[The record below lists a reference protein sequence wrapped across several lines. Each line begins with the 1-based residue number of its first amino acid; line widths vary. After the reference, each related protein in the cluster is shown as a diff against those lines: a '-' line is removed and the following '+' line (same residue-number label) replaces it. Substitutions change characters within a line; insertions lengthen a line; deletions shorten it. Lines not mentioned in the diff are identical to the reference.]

1 MSFKYYTLEDA
12 RCTTYFAFSF
22 PYSYTE
28 LQTELNARDL
38 QFRLS
43 PPVDIYYHR
52 ELLTYTLDGRRVD
65 LLTITAADGGEGREM
80 RLPGLFPLAL
90 SEPRAIRFPG
100 RKVVLLSARV
110 HPGETPSSHVLNGCL
125 RFLLSADARAARL
138 RRLYVVKVVPML
150 NPDGV
155 ARGHYRTNIHGANL
169 NRMYGDPTRALYPE
183 VHAAKSVA
191 LYHHLGRVPAECE
204 VLDSEPSVAEVD
216 ARFVRP
222 RELAAPVPRPPE
234 LEDVSN
240 DASCFCGGDDES
252 SLGMPDLSPLKS
264 LLQLTPPASAA
275 PAAGRQQW
283 AEPRPSAGSD
293 SESLVSSGET
303 ESSAA
308 GGSASTVDSGETTAV
323 PSDGDSN
330 LFLYVDMHGHA
341 SKRGC
346 FMYGNHFSSE
356 ETMLD
361 CMLLPKLV
369 SLNSA
374 NFDFLACNFTEKNMH
389 HKGKKDGLS
398 KEGSGRVA
406 IYRSTGLVRSYTLE
420 CNYNTGRFCNVLPPL
435 PGERE
440 PPADRPLVFEPVPYT
455 PAHYE
460 QVGEALMVSILD
472 VTGDNP
478 LSRLGRSEYRDT
490 AGVRAWI
497 RRFMQVTKFGENN
510 ILFSPE
516 KTARTMKTLTSERQR
531 RTSCP
536 PEERSPT
543 AAAAAGSP
551 AGPPQRRLAPA
562 VSPGRC
568 GDARDRRRPARRLRK
583 AKKLS
588 PAKVEDQEN
597 AAVTPARKRSADAV
611 LAAAAAATKADGEL
625 ALNKDT
631 QPDVVSL
638 AGPSRLRVKSP
649 VLQPRSGFGQIASP
663 GNTPPGLTRKPAGRR
678 ALSEK
683 RKVLKPTPVKLGESA
698 VLGRGAPK
706 LRRSASLVNAG
717 LAEAPRPESSVVGN
731 LNLILGDK
739 HQVAGMAWA
748 DQLPAASGLAK
759 PAKRAPKRRKRVA
772 KPEEAAAPVP
782 EALPPCR
789 SLGHLI
795 QLVSTPPVSFSNLF
809 MGSASTGELE
819 STACTVG
826 YDESATLP
834 DELPPGRLESCGSSP
849 LSFAGAL
856 SSLAAEKTARQPRKK
871 LARRASAP
879 ACRADQLTAIELLTS
894 PTLVSDVTAAM
905 ETMRPKKKHAKLAK
919 RPGLER
925 GRLALQQVKKRKKM
939 KEKV

>member
-1 MSFKYYTLEDA
+1 MEIETDGFRISSNFDSGNLQRVEKVEPGSNHFDGQDADDLCAYEFNCWVRPDCGGTEYENNNRTWFHFSLSGGPPFATVRFNMMNLNRQGKLYAQGMRTDTHLYKVEESNFVMSFKYYTLEDA

-264 LLQLTPPASAA
+264 LLQLTPPPPPRKTEACEAAATVAEAAVRERPASAA
-275 PAAGRQQW
+275 PATGRQQW

-308 GGSASTVDSGETTAV
+308 GGSASTVDSSETTAV

-543 AAAAAGSP
+543 AAAAVGS
-551 AGPPQRRLAPA
+551 
-562 VSPGRC
+562 
-568 GDARDRRRPARRLRK
+568 
-583 AKKLS
+583 
-588 PAKVEDQEN
+588 
-597 AAVTPARKRSADAV
+597 
-611 LAAAAAATKADGEL
+611 
-625 ALNKDT
+625 
-631 QPDVVSL
+631 
-638 AGPSRLRVKSP
+638 
-649 VLQPRSGFGQIASP
+649 
-663 GNTPPGLTRKPAGRR
+663 
-678 ALSEK
+678 
-683 RKVLKPTPVKLGESA
+683 
-698 VLGRGAPK
+698 
-706 LRRSASLVNAG
+706 
-717 LAEAPRPESSVVGN
+717 
-731 LNLILGDK
+731 
-739 HQVAGMAWA
+739 
-748 DQLPAASGLAK
+748 
-759 PAKRAPKRRKRVA
+759 
-772 KPEEAAAPVP
+772 
-782 EALPPCR
+782 
-789 SLGHLI
+789 
-795 QLVSTPPVSFSNLF
+795 
-809 MGSASTGELE
+809 
-819 STACTVG
+819 
-826 YDESATLP
+826 
-834 DELPPGRLESCGSSP
+834 
-849 LSFAGAL
+849 
-856 SSLAAEKTARQPRKK
+856 
-871 LARRASAP
+871 
-879 ACRADQLTAIELLTS
+879 
-894 PTLVSDVTAAM
+894 
-905 ETMRPKKKHAKLAK
+905 
-919 RPGLER
+919 
-925 GRLALQQVKKRKKM
+925 
-939 KEKV
+939 